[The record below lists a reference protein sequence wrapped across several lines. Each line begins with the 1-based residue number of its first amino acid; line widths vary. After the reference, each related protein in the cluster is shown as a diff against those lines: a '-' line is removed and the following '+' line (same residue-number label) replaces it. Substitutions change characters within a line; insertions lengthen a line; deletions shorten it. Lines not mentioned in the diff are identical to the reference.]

1 MLNMS
6 RSRRPEKM
14 NMPDRVFL
22 RLVPETLLKCKKFP
36 LFTSQNE
43 VRLSLLKVLCHKCKY
58 EFIFKKNNPSPEPL
72 GRSPPST
79 SYMLSELSSSLL
91 MCLILGCSIV
101 AVVWVSTCLFYY
113 FFVQILFSLRVIPL
127 PFHILHVH
135 ITPYVTPFC
144 ISLFQGFDRCLSEAL

>member
-1 MLNMS
+1 MLNVS

-101 AVVWVSTCLFYY
+101 AVVWVSTFLFYY
-113 FFVQILFSLRVIPL
+113 FFCTNFVLPQSYTPALSHPACAYNTLRNPL
-127 PFHILHVH
+127 LYFFVSGLW
-135 ITPYVTPFC
+135 
-144 ISLFQGFDRCLSEAL
+144 